1 MKKRRLFS
9 LLLAAA
15 MSLALVSCGN
25 GGDTSGNGTADGG
38 NASQVDA
45 DGDGYKDAVKLA
57 ISTDPNLDP
66 WLTGMA
72 YDLNVG
78 RQIYDPLFRE
88 GENGEVEPWLA
99 EGYEMVDD
107 THIKLTLRKGVKFHD
122 GNELTTK
129 DVKFFLDNIE
139 SNASAASRFVCYDT
153 ANTEIIDDYNMV
165 VALKYPYAEGVY
177 LMTRMYIPSS
187 AAFES
192 MGADKFATAHVGT
205 GPYKMTRWDTASE
218 IELDRF
224 DEYWNGPAAT
234 PKLLFRVIPEA
245 SSRMI
250 ELETGGV
257 DFAYSISTSDYDRV
271 KETEGLTLVEGDSSL
286 FTSLTFSM
294 QEPLF
299 ENKDVRYALCYAI
312 DKQFLIDTCY
322 GGYYTIM
329 DTIYP
334 KMLFGAE
341 EVGTVPF
348 DPDKAKELMVQAG
361 YPDGFDI
368 TLHVV
373 GEAEKRVCEAIQSMW
388 LQYLN
393 VRAEIIQMDYVNFE
407 AAGNKY
413 QAAVRTGAATNL
425 TSALVIYKT
434 SFGRTLQVN
443 DQYLNDLV
451 EASDQQTDPAKRL
464 EMVQEIQEYVY
475 DQRYQMAIANAPMV
489 YAMNDKAEGF
499 EFDIFG
505 APFLATFRV
514 GV

>member
-192 MGADKFATAHVGT
+192 MGADKFATAPVGT

-294 QEPLF
+294 P
-299 ENKDVRYALCYAI
+299 VS
-312 DKQFLIDTCY
+312 
-322 GGYYTIM
+322 YTHLTLP
-329 DTIYP
+329 TIYS
-334 KMLFGAE
+334 
-341 EVGTVPF
+341 V
-348 DPDKAKELMVQAG
+348 
-361 YPDGFDI
+361 
-368 TLHVV
+368 
-373 GEAEKRVCEAIQSMW
+373 
-388 LQYLN
+388 
-393 VRAEIIQMDYVNFE
+393 
-407 AAGNKY
+407 
-413 QAAVRTGAATNL
+413 
-425 TSALVIYKT
+425 
-434 SFGRTLQVN
+434 
-443 DQYLNDLV
+443 
-451 EASDQQTDPAKRL
+451 
-464 EMVQEIQEYVY
+464 
-475 DQRYQMAIANAPMV
+475 
-489 YAMNDKAEGF
+489 
-499 EFDIFG
+499 
-505 APFLATFRV
+505 
-514 GV
+514 

>member
-45 DGDGYKDAVKLA
+45 DGDGYKDTVKLA

-192 MGADKFATAHVGT
+192 MGADKFATAPVGT

-234 PKLLFRVIPEA
+234 PKLLFRVIR
-245 SSRMI
+245 S
-250 ELETGGV
+250 
-257 DFAYSISTSDYDRV
+257 
-271 KETEGLTLVEGDSSL
+271 
-286 FTSLTFSM
+286 
-294 QEPLF
+294 
-299 ENKDVRYALCYAI
+299 
-312 DKQFLIDTCY
+312 
-322 GGYYTIM
+322 
-329 DTIYP
+329 
-334 KMLFGAE
+334 E
-341 EVGTVPF
+341 E
-348 DPDKAKELMVQAG
+348 
-361 YPDGFDI
+361 
-368 TLHVV
+368 
-373 GEAEKRVCEAIQSMW
+373 R
-388 LQYLN
+388 
-393 VRAEIIQMDYVNFE
+393 
-407 AAGNKY
+407 
-413 QAAVRTGAATNL
+413 
-425 TSALVIYKT
+425 
-434 SFGRTLQVN
+434 
-443 DQYLNDLV
+443 
-451 EASDQQTDPAKRL
+451 
-464 EMVQEIQEYVY
+464 
-475 DQRYQMAIANAPMV
+475 
-489 YAMNDKAEGF
+489 
-499 EFDIFG
+499 
-505 APFLATFRV
+505 RV
-514 GV
+514 GKECRSRWSPYH